1 MKIKKLQVFTLIVLC
16 LSILL
21 TLSFTVFSVLNIIIV
36 KAIPPFIVLLAIT
49 VLFAL
54 LSLHCYRC
62 KKFNE
67 DERRKLFKVNI
78 VLCCVFGIC
87 AFVMLLILLY
97 TVFYLQVFFD
107 FQIYFL
113 VVLIICAIYS
123 ISFISVNKEIIKINK
138 LRDKQ

>member
-1 MKIKKLQVFTLIVLC
+1 MKIKKLQLFTLIVLC

-67 DERRKLFKVNI
+67 DERCKLFKVNI

-123 ISFISVNKEIIKINK
+123 VSFISINKEIIKI
-138 LRDKQ
+138 DKIGDKK